1 MSVRPGLAPS
11 ASSAQGQLIFP
22 ERDGQPMGE
31 TGFHVKGILAL
42 VAALESRYRQQEA
55 YVGANMFVYY
65 DPSDPAEVV
74 CPDVFVAF
82 GVRRGERRIWKAW
95 EEGKV
100 PDVVFELTSKSTRR
114 EDRYTK
120 PAVYESLGIREYF
133 LFDPEGD
140 YLKPRLQ
147 GFRLTEDGYQALS
160 GERLSSEALRLEI
173 FAEDYLLRL
182 YDPASGEVLRTPA
195 EHEAAA
201 RNAEVE
207 LARLRAELE
216 RLKKGEK

>member
-1 MSVRPGLAPS
+1 
-11 ASSAQGQLIFP
+11 
-22 ERDGQPMGE
+22 
-31 TGFHVKGILAL
+31 
-42 VAALESRYRQQEA
+42 
-55 YVGANMFVYY
+55 
-65 DPSDPAEVV
+65 
-74 CPDVFVAF
+74 
-82 GVRRGERRIWKAW
+82 VRRGERRIWKAW